1 MLKLAI
7 QAMACPHSLRYE
19 GFEFLARRK
28 GELKNGFTGAPDAW
42 GWWTVD
48 LWMLDR
54 LIQRGEKN
62 KSFGMFSINLSPEVM
77 FHEGAWRVWLTGAAH
92 LARMNPAKLVV
103 EVSERTPCDE
113 RLAYKLEE
121 IKAIG
126 AFVALDDFD
135 AQTCPRMLDL
145 GWDILKIDWRP
156 TARAARGGG
165 LDLEGVVR
173 YCKDRQVLSVLEG
186 AETPGDIE
194 VARDLGVDLVQGF
207 GVHRPVL
214 VDQ

>member
-19 GFEFLARRK
+19 GFEFLACRK

-48 LWMLDR
+48 LLMLDR

-145 GWDILKIDWRP
+145 GWDILN
-156 TARAARGGG
+156 
-165 LDLEGVVR
+165 LEGVVR
-173 YCKDRQVLSVLEG
+173 YCKDRRVLSVLEG